1 MALQFPDFYK
11 PDPNNPQ
18 VYDINNNP
26 ITLDQYL
33 AATGQVGVDPKRV
46 DWSFVKPISP
56 AQAQAQKTLI
66 DSGFTQEEL
75 AAIPPQYQTAFAA
88 FMDVQNEAYS
98 KGGIGEQNLNEQTLQ
113 DALAKAAKNP
123 QINQKY
129 GEELIT
135 STQNLQQNI
144 GLLTGQ
150 YTEDQVKQM
159 RDFEDQKKALAEQY
173 AAAGMANSGFRQKAK
188 QNLEADQNN
197 IISSS
202 RRQLQQNLTGITA
215 PFEQRF
221 GTEKLKEVLGTNAPG
236 VAGEASYKPY
246 GGTTPLQ
253 GSYGFEKENAIKQR
267 AQDSY
272 LTVNPTQ

>member
-11 PDPNNPQ
+11 PDPNSPQ
-18 VYDINNNP
+18 VFDINNNP
-26 ITLDQYL
+26 VTLDQYL
-33 AATGQVGVDPKRV
+33 AATGQTGVDPTRIN
-46 DWSFVKPISP
+46 WSFVKPISP
-56 AQAQAQKTLI
+56 AQAQAQKTLLE
-66 DSGFTQEEL
+66 SGFTPEEL

-113 DALAKAAKNP
+113 DALAKAAQNP

-135 STQNLQQNI
+135 STQNLKQNI

-159 RDFEDQKKALAEQY
+159 RDFEQQKKDLADQY
-173 AAAGMANSGFRQKAK
+173 AAAGLAQSGFRQKAK

-202 RRQLQQNLTGITA
+202 RRQLQQNLTGVTA

-221 GTEKLKEVLGTNAPG
+221 GTEKLKEALGTVTPG
-236 VAGEASYKPY
+236 VAGEATYNPY
-246 GGTTPLQ
+246 GLNTPLK
-253 GSYGFEKENAIKQR
+253 GSYGLDKEAAIKQR
-267 AQDSY
+267 AEQSY